1 MGDLVTNNDGT
12 FTYTPPAQA
21 PAAPAVDV
29 VEFTYTNL
37 SGEAVIV
44 RKEFVMTVKGDVP
57 SIIQTGFGGLS
68 NPFNAA
74 IIVLLVLSLAVIVK
88 FAKTSVG
95 KNNA

>member
-1 MGDLVTNNDGT
+1 LVTNNDGT

-37 SGEAVIV
+37 SGEAVIL

-68 NPFNAA
+68 NPLNVAF
-74 IIVLLVLSLAVIVK
+74 IVLLLLSLAVITKFVK
-88 FAKTSVG
+88 PTMG